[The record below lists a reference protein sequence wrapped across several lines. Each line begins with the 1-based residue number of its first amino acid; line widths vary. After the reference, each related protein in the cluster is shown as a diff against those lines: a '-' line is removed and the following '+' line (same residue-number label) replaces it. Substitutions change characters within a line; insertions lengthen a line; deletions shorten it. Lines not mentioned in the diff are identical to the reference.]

1 MKVSLPEEVDE
12 GVCVIVPPRSS
23 SGLTPSLAESLVGAM
38 FVIMATS
45 SYFLSCKSLQQLSD
59 SC

>member
-1 MKVSLPEEVDE
+1 MKVSLPEDVDE
-12 GVCVIVPPRSS
+12 GVIVPPRSS

-45 SYFLSCKSLQQLSD
+45 SYFLSCKSLQQLLD

>member
-1 MKVSLPEEVDE
+1 MKVSLPEDVDE
-12 GVCVIVPPRSS
+12 GVIVPPPRSS

-38 FVIMATS
+38 FVIMASS
-45 SYFLSCKSLQQLSD
+45 SYFLSCKSLRQLSD